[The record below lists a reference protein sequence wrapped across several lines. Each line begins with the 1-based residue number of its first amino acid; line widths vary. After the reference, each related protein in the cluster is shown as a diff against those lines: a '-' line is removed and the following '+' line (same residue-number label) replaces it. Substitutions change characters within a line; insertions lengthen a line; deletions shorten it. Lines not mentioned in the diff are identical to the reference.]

1 MNILHNPRT
10 SDNQTNRSLADLV
23 DDHDIYNNF
32 PECVKLVCDKVSLL
46 HMNATGLSLLG
57 ADQIQALQM
66 RAFDLFFADQYRAEF
81 LAVREQVFKGQSAS
95 LECQLLG
102 LAGQSLWL
110 DLRANPVRSETG
122 EVIAL
127 FGIAR
132 NITKK
137 KNIERALFES
147 EQRMRSL
154 IETIPQQIWTA
165 DPNGQLSFVN
175 HRTTEY
181 FGVTAERI
189 LGSSWRHL
197 VHPDDLAATE
207 IRWRTSIETG
217 TPYEVDF
224 RLRRGD
230 GVYRWHLGLAV
241 PVRDQ
246 HGHIL
251 QWFGSSTDISSSRQ
265 NEFALK
271 ESEKNLA
278 AAQARAKIGSWRR
291 DLVSNQSVWSVEM
304 YRIFEFDPDSSPPDS
319 DTLCARVHPE
329 DREKFNTICDP
340 ATHTKAKGMFQLDF
354 RYPLECGECLW
365 IESKTEAILNEQGE
379 IIALSGTAQDIT
391 ERKRIEQDLETSRQ
405 LLAQCQSI
413 AQIGGWEIDLR
424 NRNLIWTDETYRI
437 HDTNPEE
444 FDPSVD
450 AGLSYFLPESRAIIS
465 QALETAIA
473 SGLGYDL
480 ELQKYTVKG
489 RKIDIRTTC
498 QVTLHEGKAVRLTGI
513 FQDITQQKAAQLA
526 LANAY
531 AELERSN
538 GLLEHIAHY
547 DALTHL
553 PNRVLLADRMQQA
566 MAQCQRRNNSLAV
579 AFLDLD
585 GFKAINDV
593 YGHSV
598 GDQLLI
604 EIAERL
610 RISLREGDT
619 LARLGGDEFVAIL
632 TDLDQSKDCEPV
644 LARLLGAASEP
655 VLLNG
660 VQLQVSASIGVTLYP
675 QDGVDAEQLLR
686 HADQAMY
693 LSKQAGK
700 NCFHLFDVEH
710 DAAVKIQRDDLSQ
723 IRQALLNHEFVL
735 FYQPKVNMRTGQVIG
750 AEALIRWQHPTKGLL
765 APASFL
771 PTVENHL
778 FSVEMGEWVIT
789 TALEQMAQWQQFGL
803 RIPVSVNVG
812 ALQLQQ
818 VDFTQRLQQRI
829 SHFPQSI
836 YSMLEL
842 EILETSALDDI
853 EQISQVI
860 HACQALG
867 VSFALDDFG
876 TGYSS
881 LRYLKRLPA
890 EMLKIDQSFVRDMLE
905 DEGDLTIIKGVI
917 GLAQA
922 FHRKVIAEGVETVA
936 HGDMLL
942 SIGCELAQGYGIAR
956 PMPAAEMS
964 AWIANWRSPFKN

>member
-1 MNILHNPRT
+1 MNILHDIRT
-10 SDNQTNRSLADLV
+10 SHNDADRRFAALV
-23 DDHDIYNNF
+23 DDHDRYNYF
-32 PECVKLVCDKVSLL
+32 PECIKLVYGR
-46 HMNATGLSLLG
+46 TGLSHMNQMGLTLFAAKDLLSL
-57 ADQIQALQM
+57 QSKALE
-66 RAFDLFFADQYRAEF
+66 DFFVAQYREDF
-81 LAVREQVFKGQSAS
+81 LHLCEEVFNGESVS
-95 LECQLLG
+95 LECRLLN
-102 LAGQSLWL
+102 LAGQTLYL
-110 DLRANPVRSETG
+110 DLRASPVFDEHG
-122 EVIAL
+122 EVIAM
-127 FGIAR
+127 FAIAR
-132 NITKK
+132 DITKK
-137 KNIERALFES
+137 KNIEQALFES
-147 EQRMRSL
+147 EQRLRSL

-165 DPNGQLSFVN
+165 DPAGQLTFVN
-175 HRTTEY
+175 QRTTEY
-181 FGVTAERI
+181 FGVTAEQI
-189 LGSSWRHL
+189 LGSSWKHL
-197 VHPDDLAATE
+197 VHADDLASTE
-207 IRWRTSIETG
+207 VLWRISVETG
-217 TPYEVDF
+217 VPYEVNF

-230 GVYRWHLGLAV
+230 GEFRWHLGLAI

-246 HGHIL
+246 HGQIL
-251 QWFGSSTDISSSRQ
+251 QWFGSSTDVSSSKQ
-265 NEFALK
+265 NEIELK
-271 ESEKNLA
+271 DSERNLA
-278 AAQARAKIGSWRR
+278 AAQASAKIGSWRR
-291 DLVSNQSVWSVEM
+291 DLLTNQAIWSAEM
-304 YRIFEFDPDSSPPDS
+304 YRIFEFDPTRPPPDS
-319 DTLCARVHPE
+319 DTLCARVHPD
-329 DREKFNTICDP
+329 DRDKFSAICDP
-340 ATHTKAKGMFQLDF
+340 NAHAHVKGRYQLDF
-354 RYPLECGECLW
+354 RYPLASGQILW
-365 IESKTEAILNEQGE
+365 VESKNEAITNEHGVVV
-379 IIALSGTAQDIT
+379 ALCGTAQDIT
-391 ERKRIEQDLETSRQ
+391 ERKQIEQALQTSQQ
-405 LLAQCQSI
+405 LLAQCQTI
-413 AQIGGWEIDLR
+413 AKIGGWEIDLKT
-424 NRNLIWTDETYRI
+424 RNLIWTEETYRI
-437 HDTNPEE
+437 HDTSPDEFNP
-444 FDPSVD
+444 SLD

-465 QALETAIA
+465 RALETAIET
-473 SGLGYDL
+473 GEGYDL
-480 ELQKYTVKG
+480 ELEKFTVSG

-498 QVTLHEGKAVRLTGI
+498 HVTLHEGKAVRLTGI

-526 LANAY
+526 LKHAY
-531 AELERSN
+531 VELERSN

-566 MAQCQRRNNSLAV
+566 MAQCQRRNNCLAV

-604 EIAERL
+604 EIAARL
-610 RISLREGDT
+610 RTSLREGDT

-655 VLLNG
+655 VDLHG
-660 VQLQVSASIGVTLYP
+660 AQLQVSASIGVTLYP

-710 DAAVKIQRDDLSQ
+710 DAAIKIQRDDLSQ
-723 IRQALLNHEFVL
+723 IRQALFNQEFVL
-735 FYQPKVNMRTGQVIG
+735 FYQPKVNMLTGDIIG
-750 AEALIRWQHPTKGLL
+750 AEALIRWQHPIKGLL

-778 FSVEMGEWVIT
+778 FSIEIGAWVIA
-789 TALEQMAQWQQFGL
+789 TALEQMAQWQQRGL

-818 VDFTQRLQQRI
+818 VDFTQRLQQQI
-829 SHFPQSI
+829 AHFPQSI

-922 FHRKVIAEGVETVA
+922 FHRRVIAEGVETVA

-956 PMPAAEMS
+956 PMPAAAMS
-964 AWIANWRSPFKN
+964 EWIANWRSPFKK